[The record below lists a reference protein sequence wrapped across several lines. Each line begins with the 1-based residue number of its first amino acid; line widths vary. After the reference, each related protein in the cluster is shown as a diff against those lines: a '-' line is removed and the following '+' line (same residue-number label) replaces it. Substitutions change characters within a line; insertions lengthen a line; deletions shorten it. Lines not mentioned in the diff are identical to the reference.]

1 MSGILLRAI
10 WMPATME
17 QEVNAD
23 QPPLEQLLSLLLVAQ
38 CWLEAGEG
46 QRSKSE
52 LGLGKVNFLQ
62 AQPGYTLC
70 YFCTQVRAYRTR
82 WRKPC

>member
-10 WMPATME
+10 WIPATME

-23 QPPLEQLLSLLLVAQ
+23 QPPLEQFLSLLLVAQ

-46 QRSKSE
+46 
-52 LGLGKVNFLQ
+52 
-62 AQPGYTLC
+62 
-70 YFCTQVRAYRTR
+70 
-82 WRKPC
+82 